1 MLSKKQIGGLN
12 KQQIEERVGAL
23 TGTRAAIVKGTSRFD
38 GDWYTLWSVMTG
50 RSNDEIKPSLM
61 MRLGHY
67 TEPGNVAE
75 YELKTGRKCRQ
86 VHKTLHHKK
95 YDRLRGHP
103 DRLIVGDKNRGVE
116 CKAVFQRSE
125 SDWDDGVPYYYL
137 SQVKHYAMITGR
149 MKWDFSVLFLAY
161 GRHEIYEL
169 EFTKEDIADLL
180 KKELEF
186 LKYVDDDI
194 APEVTAF
201 STKAL
206 KQEWKTTNV
215 GAIKVADARIES
227 HVKARQGYKDMHET
241 VKGQLDLCENKIR
254 QHMEGSEI
262 LIDGNGDTIATY
274 KANKSGSRRFN
285 FNIKKEKKN
294 GSNDTSKSNGKAGVG
309 EAVQT

>member
-1 MLSKKQIGGLN
+1 MLSE
-12 KQQIEERVGAL
+12 QQIEERVGSI
-23 TGTRAAIVKGTSRFD
+23 TGTRAAIIKGTNRFD

-95 YDRLRGHP
+95 HDRLRGHP

-125 SDWDDGVPYYYL
+125 SDWDNGVPYYYID
-137 SQVKHYAMITGR
+137 QAMHYAMITGR

-180 KKELEF
+180 NKELEF

-194 APEVTAF
+194 APDVTAQ
-201 STKAL
+201 STNAL
-206 KQEWKTTNV
+206 KQEWKTTNLDS
-215 GAIKVADARIES
+215 IKVADERIAN
-227 HVKARQGYKDMHET
+227 HIKARQGYKDMHEG
-241 VKGQLDLCENKIR
+241 VKAQLELCENRIR
-254 QHMEGSEI
+254 QYMEDSEI
-262 LIDGNGDTIATY
+262 LIDGDGDTLVTY
-274 KANKSGSRRFN
+274 KQNKSGSRRFN

-294 GSNDTSKSNGKAGVG
+294 ASKPEGKIGVG
-309 EAVQT
+309 EVVHA